1 MAATCKMWVSLTTGD
16 MALLSMGHPVISLR
30 LFQHTL
36 DPCRKQRSAANSW
49 GCKPPS
55 SGCGVKE
62 LVHLHVGDLG
72 LFVLSANTTR
82 YTASQDSLL
91 FDTNVVL
98 SLVLFLTV

>member
-1 MAATCKMWVSLTTGD
+1 MWISLTTGD
-16 MALLSMGHPVISLR
+16 LVLLFIGHQVISLR

-36 DPCRKQRSAANSW
+36 DFYKKQRSAANCW

-72 LFVLSANTTR
+72 LFVL
-82 YTASQDSLL
+82 
-91 FDTNVVL
+91 
-98 SLVLFLTV
+98 TVR